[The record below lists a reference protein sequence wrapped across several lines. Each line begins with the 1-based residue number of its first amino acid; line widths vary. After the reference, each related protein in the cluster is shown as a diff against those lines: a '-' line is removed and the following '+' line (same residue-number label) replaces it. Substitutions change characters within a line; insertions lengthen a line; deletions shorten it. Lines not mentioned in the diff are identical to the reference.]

1 MPDQWIRV
9 GERHWRKEMTTATGS
24 IVCETTETSAAGVYS
39 VEIRQTGALQHD
51 ISGLVITD
59 IHTLDEAQEVGDA
72 LIQQF
77 SNESLPVSKFTAE
90 PLPPHKKT

>member
-1 MPDQWIRV
+1 
-9 GERHWRKEMTTATGS
+9 MTTATGS

-39 VEIRQTGALQHD
+39 VEIRQTVRSNQD
-51 ISGLVITD
+51 ISGLVIPD
-59 IHTLDEAQEVGDA
+59 IQTLDEAKEVGDA

-77 SNESLPVSKFTAE
+77 SNAPLPAIEFTAE